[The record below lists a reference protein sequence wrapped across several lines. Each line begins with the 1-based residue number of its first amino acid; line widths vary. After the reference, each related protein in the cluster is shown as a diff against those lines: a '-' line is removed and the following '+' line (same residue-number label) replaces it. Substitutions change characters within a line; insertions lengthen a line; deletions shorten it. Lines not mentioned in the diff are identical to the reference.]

1 MSVSVTQLLGSWYN
15 VWENIFVVISAIT
28 DTAGS
33 LEVMVMTW
41 YHPLHI
47 LITNNRCRGDHT
59 QNWVWPLI
67 TTSLSLP
74 DQIHSESQA
83 VSLGDWNYNICE
95 ICLNQFTRYAFH
107 VLYVS
112 LSNILILSIKHCH
125 SASTFNYQV
134 GLFVYLWQFW
144 SYRFVAVSCTIWHS
158 ILLFISDML
167 SHESCQS
174 RWRRCVVGGP
184 LSSSQ
189 CPPISDHRKK
199 IYIK

>member
-112 LSNILILSIKHCH
+112 LSNILSFETTL
-125 SASTFNYQV
+125 YQA
-134 GLFVYLWQFW
+134 L
-144 SYRFVAVSCTIWHS
+144 
-158 ILLFISDML
+158 
-167 SHESCQS
+167 
-174 RWRRCVVGGP
+174 P
-184 LSSSQ
+184 LSFNFQLSSWF
-189 CPPISDHRKK
+189 IRVSLTILKL
-199 IYIK
+199 